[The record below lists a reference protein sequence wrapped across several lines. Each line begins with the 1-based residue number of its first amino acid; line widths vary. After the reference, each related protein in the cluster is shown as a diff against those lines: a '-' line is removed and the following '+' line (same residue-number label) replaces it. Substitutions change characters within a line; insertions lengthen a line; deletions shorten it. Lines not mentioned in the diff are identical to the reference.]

1 MSIIAFNGIQP
12 RLGPSCFVAP
22 DAWLIGNVELGSECS
37 VYFGATLRGDI
48 RPIRVG
54 EGTNIQEGAL
64 LHTSA
69 DSFDC
74 VVGKHVTVGHR
85 AIIHS
90 AIVGDFSLIGMGSTI
105 LDNAEIG
112 EYSLIGANSL
122 VTVGTKIPPRVL
134 ALGSPAKV
142 IRPLRPEELKF
153 LENSAAGYIS
163 RCHQYIKAFAATNSS
178 KLA

>member
-1 MSIIAFNGIQP
+1 MSLVSFNGITP
-12 RLGPSCFVAP
+12 RTGERCFIAP
-22 DAWLIGNVELGSECS
+22 DAWLIGDVDVDSDCS

-54 EGTNIQEGAL
+54 DGTNIQEGAL
-64 LHTSA
+64 LHTSTG
-69 DSFDC
+69 SLDC
-74 VVGKHVTVGHR
+74 VVGRHVTVGHR

-90 AIVGDFSLIGMGSTI
+90 AVIGDFSLIGMGSTI

-134 ALGSPAKV
+134 ALGAPAKV
-142 IRPLRPEELKF
+142 VRPLRPEELKF
-153 LENSAAGYIS
+153 LENSAAGYIA
-163 RCHQYIKAFAATNSS
+163 RCHKYLEIFSTPASYQTR
-178 KLA
+178 

>member
-1 MSIIAFNGIQP
+1 M
-12 RLGPSCFVAP
+12 AP
-22 DAWLIGNVELGSECS
+22 DSWIIGDVELEANCS

-64 LHTSA
+64 LHTSTG
-69 DSFDC
+69 SFDC
-74 VVGKHVTVGHR
+74 VVGKRVTVGHR

-90 AIVGDFSLIGMGSTI
+90 AIVGDFALIGMGATI

-112 EYSLIGANSL
+112 EYALIGANSL

-142 IRPLRPEELKF
+142 VRPLRAEELKF
-153 LENSAAGYIS
+153 LENSAAGYIA
-163 RCHQYIKAFAATNSS
+163 RGEKYLEIFGN
-178 KLA
+178 